1 MLIQQFIHSFHDI
14 PTNYLLYNL
23 YPLNSNRFP
32 HWFHHLQIVIVD
44 SCFAKAWAQWP
55 THRGWRLWT
64 APGWFSV
71 GEPVLITWRIMK
83 SSDHSDRI
91 WLDFDGFWW
100 NHCNFHCKVNKDMFG
115 ALNGHDPI
123 SNGFLKSCAWGILS
137 SSNLL
142 VGAVPVRWGK
152 YLKMPGLKWS
162 CNQTIWFCT
171 CLKMEN
177 VSLNDGH
184 KMIRE
189 NDD

>member
-1 MLIQQFIHSFHDI
+1 MIFQQIISYITYIHWIPIDFPTDFIIF
-14 PTNYLLYNL
+14 
-23 YPLNSNRFP
+23 
-32 HWFHHLQIVIVD
+32 
-44 SCFAKAWAQWP
+44 
-55 THRGWRLWT
+55 
-64 APGWFSV
+64 
-71 GEPVLITWRIMK
+71 K
-83 SSDHSDRI
+83 SSSSILASPRRGRSDQLTGAGDYEQHLGDSQLENLSSSLEESWRAQI
-91 WLDFDGFWW
+91 IQIESDWILMDFDGFWW

-162 CNQTIWFCT
+162 CNQTIWFCM